1 MKLPVPKFLATGSA
15 EVQIADGTDE
25 NGALNIVKK
34 VDVKARLEQSNAVV
48 YTKEGTKVTLRAKLF
63 IFEKFDEIPD
73 GTLGY
78 CTVEGIGIKYD
89 IVNTSKKRNPDN
101 SVHHIVL
108 ELI

>member
-1 MKLPVPKFLATGSA
+1 MKLMVPKFLAQA
-15 EVQIADGTDE
+15 DAIVQIADGTDE
-25 NGALNIVKK
+25 NGALKIVSN

-63 IFEKFDEIPD
+63 IFEKLESIPD
-73 GTLGY
+73 DACGF
-78 CTVEGIGIKYD
+78 CTVGGDKYD

-101 SVHHIVL
+101 TVHHIVL

>member
-1 MKLPVPKFLATGSA
+1 MKLPVPKFLATASA
-15 EVQIADGTDE
+15 IVQIADGTDE
-25 NGALNIVKK
+25 NGALKVVSE

-48 YTKEGTKVTLRAKLF
+48 YTKEGTKVTLKAKLF
-63 IFEKFDEIPD
+63 IFEKFEEIPD
-73 GTLGY
+73 DASGF
-78 CTVEGIGIKYD
+78 CTVNGIKYD

>member
-1 MKLPVPKFLATGSA
+1 MKLPVPKFLATASA
-15 EVQIADGTDE
+15 VVQIADGTDE

-34 VDVKARLEQSNAVV
+34 VDMNARLEQSNAVV

-73 GTLGY
+73 DASGF
-78 CTVEGIGIKYD
+78 CTVEGIKYD

>member
-1 MKLPVPKFLATGSA
+1 MKLPVPKFLAAASA
-15 EVQIADGTDE
+15 LVQIADGTDE
-25 NGALNIVKK
+25 NGALKIVKD

-63 IFEKFDEIPD
+63 IFEKLESIPD
-73 GTLGY
+73 DAHGF
-78 CTVEGIGIKYD
+78 CTFDGIKYD

-108 ELI
+108 ELV

>member
-1 MKLPVPKFLATGSA
+1 MKLPVPKFLATASA
-15 EVQIADGTDE
+15 NVQIADGTDE

-73 GTLGY
+73 DASGF
-78 CTVEGIGIKYD
+78 CTVESIKYD
-89 IVNTSKKRNPDN
+89 IVKTSKKRNPDN

-108 ELI
+108 ELV

>member
-1 MKLPVPKFLATGSA
+1 MKLPVPKFLATASA
-15 EVQIADGTDE
+15 HIQIADGTDE
-25 NGALNIVKK
+25 NGALNIIKT

-73 GTLGY
+73 ASSGF
-78 CTVEGIGIKYD
+78 CIIQDIKYD

-101 SVHHIVL
+101 SIHHIVL

>member
-1 MKLPVPKFLATGSA
+1 MKLPVPNFLATASA
-15 EVQIADGTDE
+15 DVQIANGTDE

-34 VDVKARLEQSNAVV
+34 VDVKARLEQSNSVV

-73 GTLGY
+73 DTSGF
-78 CTVEGIGIKYD
+78 CIVNEIKYD
-89 IVNTSKKRNPDN
+89 IVNVSKKRNPDN